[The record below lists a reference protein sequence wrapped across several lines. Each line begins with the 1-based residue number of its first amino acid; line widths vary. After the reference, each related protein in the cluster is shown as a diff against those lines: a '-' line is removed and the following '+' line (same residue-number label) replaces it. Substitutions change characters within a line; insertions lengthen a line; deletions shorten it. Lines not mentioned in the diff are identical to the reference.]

1 MSDAGNREPLDLLV
15 VGAGPTGIAI
25 GAEAKAAG
33 LDVLLVDRGPLCA
46 AIVEFPSSMLFFT
59 TRDKLEIAGIPFG
72 IPDDKPNR
80 RQALAYYQGVARQHQ
95 LPLALYQEV
104 LEIKKGRDGHPGGG
118 QAEPPPG
125 GGQAECPPGGGQT
138 EPPPG
143 GGPAECPPGGGPT
156 ECPPGGGQTECPP
169 GGGQTECP
177 PGGGQTEYFMVTTR
191 STAAAGEGGGART
204 RCARAVALATGYWS
218 RAKRLG
224 VSGEDLPWVHARYLE
239 PYSHFGQHVVVVGG
253 GNSASETA
261 LDLWRNNV
269 RVTMIVR
276 QSQIKPTVKYWVAPD
291 VSNRIAEGSIG
302 AHFQTAVAEFSADG
316 TMVIDGPSGRQRVA
330 ADAAY
335 VLIGYLPDAE
345 LELRCGIT
353 VDPETLVPSFDPG
366 TCESNVPGLYVCGT
380 LQAGRD
386 TGRIFIENSRR
397 HAPKIVSHLLRRR
410 RAANGV

>member
-1 MSDAGNREPLDLLV
+1 MSNVDAVLDLLV

-59 TRDKLEIAGIPFG
+59 TRDKLEIAEIPFG

-80 RQALAYYQGVARQHQ
+80 RQALAYYQGVARQHR
-95 LPLALYQEV
+95 LPLALFEEV
-104 LEIKKGRDGHPGGG
+104 VEIDRAPEG
-118 QAEPPPG
+118 
-125 GGQAECPPGGGQT
+125 
-138 EPPPG
+138 
-143 GGPAECPPGGGPT
+143 
-156 ECPPGGGQTECPP
+156 
-169 GGGQTECP
+169 
-177 PGGGQTEYFMVTTR
+177 FVVTTR
-191 STAAAGEGGGART
+191 SAATGKSGAVRK
-204 RCARAVALATGYWS
+204 RRARAVALATGYWS
-218 RAKRLG
+218 QAKQLD
-224 VSGEDLPWVHARYLE
+224 VPGEDLPWVHSRYLE
-239 PYSHFGQHVVVVGG
+239 PYTHFGQHVVVVGG

-276 QSQIKPTVKYWVAPD
+276 KSRIKPTVKYWVAPD
-291 VSNRIAEGSIG
+291 VSNRIAEGSIT
-302 AHFQTAVAEFSADG
+302 AHFRAGVEEFLADG
-316 TMVIDGPSGRQRVA
+316 TVVIDGPTGRESIA

-345 LELRCGIT
+345 LERRCGIR
-353 VDPETLVPSFDPG
+353 VDPRTLVPSFDPA

-386 TGRIFIENSRR
+386 TGRIFIENSRQ

-410 RAANGV
+410 GAGVGV